1 MQYSIVQLV
10 LLRTLHMCGVQ
21 LRAARA
27 LRTCGCSYT
36 AAANLDLCIDIWY
49 PCGVKIRIFFSFFI
63 YLFAA
68 VLCACK
74 AAPKNT
80 AAPPMSAPP
89 AETCTPHTPLQ
100 PAAERVEEQASQ
112 LFSDALY
119 SAQAQTDRIEVL
131 YEILE
136 EGSYAAE
143 FATAVIENQAD
154 LDRLYALLH
163 GHSSPPAPK
172 IDFKRKKVIA
182 VRAGPFNTG
191 GYAIRLY
198 SAIDTQDGVETVFLI
213 TAPEP
218 GQIVTQAFTTPYLI
232 ISIDVPPSKPVSV
245 KLQRYKPE
253 FDL

>member
-1 MQYSIVQLV
+1 M
-10 LLRTLHMCGVQ
+10 LLCNGMKG
-21 LRAARA
+21 
-27 LRTCGCSYT
+27 
-36 AAANLDLCIDIWY
+36 
-49 PCGVKIRIFFSFFI
+49 RIFLDICIFLSIFT
-63 YLFAA
+63 
-68 VLCACK
+68 LCTCK
-74 AAPKNT
+74 AAPKKSAAADNASVVSAVTLAPQT
-80 AAPPMSAPP
+80 AAR
-89 AETCTPHTPLQ
+89 Q
-100 PAAERVEEQASQ
+100 AANGAAVYAQEHQEQAG
-112 LFSDALY
+112 
-119 SAQAQTDRIEVL
+119 RIEVA

-136 EGSYAAE
+136 EGSYGAQ
-143 FATAVIENQAD
+143 FGTAVIENQAD

-191 GYAIRLY
+191 GYGIKLY

-232 ISIDVPPSKPVSV
+232 ISIDVPSSKPVFV

>member
-1 MQYSIVQLV
+1 M
-10 LLRTLHMCGVQ
+10 LLCNGMKG
-21 LRAARA
+21 
-27 LRTCGCSYT
+27 
-36 AAANLDLCIDIWY
+36 
-49 PCGVKIRIFFSFFI
+49 RIFLDICIFLSIFT
-63 YLFAA
+63 
-68 VLCACK
+68 LCTCK
-74 AAPKNT
+74 AAPKKSAAADNASVVSAVTLAPQT
-80 AAPPMSAPP
+80 AAR
-89 AETCTPHTPLQ
+89 Q
-100 PAAERVEEQASQ
+100 AANGAAVYAQEHQEQAG
-112 LFSDALY
+112 
-119 SAQAQTDRIEVL
+119 RIEVA

-136 EGSYAAE
+136 EGSYGAQ
-143 FATAVIENQAD
+143 FGTAVIENQAD

-163 GHSSPPAPK
+163 ERSDASAPK

-191 GYAIRLY
+191 GYGIKLY

>member
-1 MQYSIVQLV
+1 M
-10 LLRTLHMCGVQ
+10 LLCNGMKG
-21 LRAARA
+21 
-27 LRTCGCSYT
+27 
-36 AAANLDLCIDIWY
+36 
-49 PCGVKIRIFFSFFI
+49 RIFLDICIFLSIFT
-63 YLFAA
+63 
-68 VLCACK
+68 LCTCK
-74 AAPKNT
+74 AAPKKSAAADNASVVSAVTLAPQT
-80 AAPPMSAPP
+80 AAR
-89 AETCTPHTPLQ
+89 Q
-100 PAAERVEEQASQ
+100 AANGAAVYAQEHQEQAG
-112 LFSDALY
+112 
-119 SAQAQTDRIEVL
+119 RIEVA

-136 EGSYAAE
+136 EGSYGAQ
-143 FATAVIENQAD
+143 FGTAVIENQAD

>member
-1 MQYSIVQLV
+1 M
-10 LLRTLHMCGVQ
+10 LLCNGMKG
-21 LRAARA
+21 
-27 LRTCGCSYT
+27 
-36 AAANLDLCIDIWY
+36 
-49 PCGVKIRIFFSFFI
+49 RIFLDICIFLSIFT
-63 YLFAA
+63 
-68 VLCACK
+68 LCTCK
-74 AAPKNT
+74 AAPKKSAAADNASVVSAVTLAPQT
-80 AAPPMSAPP
+80 AAR
-89 AETCTPHTPLQ
+89 Q
-100 PAAERVEEQASQ
+100 AANGVAV
-112 LFSDALY
+112 Y
-119 SAQAQTDRIEVL
+119 SAQEQAGRIEVA

-136 EGSYAAE
+136 EGSYGAQ
-143 FATAVIENQAD
+143 FGTAVIENQAD

-191 GYAIRLY
+191 GYGIKLY

>member
-10 LLRTLHMCGVQ
+10 LLRTLHRCGVQ

-63 YLFAA
+63 YLLAT

-89 AETCTPHTPLQ
+89 AETCTPHTPHTPLQ

-119 SAQAQTDRIEVL
+119 SAQAQTDCIEIS

-163 GHSSPPAPK
+163 ERSDASAPK

-182 VRAGPFNTG
+182 VRSGPFNTG
-191 GYAIRLY
+191 GYGIKLS
-198 SAIDTQDGVETVFLI
+198 SAVYTKDGVETVFLI

-218 GQIVTQAFTTPYLI
+218 DQIVTQAFTNPYLI
-232 ISIDVPPSKPVSV
+232 ISIDIPPSKKVFV
-245 KLQRYKPE
+245 KMQR
-253 FDL
+253 